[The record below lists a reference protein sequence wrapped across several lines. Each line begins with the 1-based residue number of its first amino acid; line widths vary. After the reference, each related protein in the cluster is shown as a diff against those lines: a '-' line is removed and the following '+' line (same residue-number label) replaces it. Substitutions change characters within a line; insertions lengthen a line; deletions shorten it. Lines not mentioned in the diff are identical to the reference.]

1 MMHFLQHLTQELD
14 LINQISYHKDMEK
27 SPAYK
32 MKSEKNVMV
41 TVYRQEIAEWLLM
54 EYHAALHTVREK
66 IRLFEQKYKQSWNEF
81 KEQVEHAEQED
92 FSRWD
97 DYIEWKSQIK
107 ILDELSVKIEE
118 VRHGNFEIA

>member
-1 MMHFLQHLTQELD
+1 MQDLD
-14 LINQISYHKDMEK
+14 LINQISYHKNMEK
-27 SPAYK
+27 CPAYK
-32 MKSEKNVMV
+32 MKPRKNVMV

-66 IRLFEQKYKQSWNEF
+66 IRFFEQKYKQSWNEF

-107 ILDELSVKIEE
+107 IRDELSVKIEE